1 MFWLR
6 NKKIIY
12 EYTLLSGGLGC
23 QEMSLYCQSDA
34 NMFHLRIFRNF
45 WELILTKLRKLKGM
59 QAKESFIGLNI
70 CIQEILNNM
79 RHAKALIRLRVYAG
93 WSEPLLVTH
102 TTLLEIS
109 CHSSYN

>member
-6 NKKIIY
+6 NKKNIF

-23 QEMSLYCQSDA
+23 QEMSLYYQSDA

-45 WELILTKLRKLKGM
+45 RELILTKLRKLKGM

-70 CIQEILNNM
+70 FIQEILNNIIYS
-79 RHAKALIRLRVYAG
+79 KKE
-93 WSEPLLVTH
+93 SD
-102 TTLLEIS
+102 
-109 CHSSYN
+109 